1 MSLTSALKQ
10 NLELLLVI
18 HGNFKNDLDLAY
30 KKLIPFKT
38 KKIKIIKT
46 KFGIE
51 SDMSVEHEEY
61 KATQKEANK
70 IRKKYNLTRFYHDG
84 IINYLYDKKIH
95 SFDRQVGW
103 KYMPFKVNS
112 PRNPKEKIVVM
123 PLFPESNITD
133 IKKYWKDI
141 SNRKNNLYF
150 EIYKTVKNKKIVTR
164 KNFKR
169 DIEIY
174 KFQQSGDKAKEV
186 TKKINKKYPNAKIQ
200 YQDVSKIIQR
210 LKNLAEQLVKGN

>member
-1 MSLTSALKQ
+1 
-10 NLELLLVI
+10 
-18 HGNFKNDLDLAY
+18 
-30 KKLIPFKT
+30 
-38 KKIKIIKT
+38 
-46 KFGIE
+46 
-51 SDMSVEHEEY
+51 
-61 KATQKEANK
+61 
-70 IRKKYNLTRFYHDG
+70 
-84 IINYLYDKKIH
+84 
-95 SFDRQVGW
+95 
-103 KYMPFKVNS
+103 
-112 PRNPKEKIVVM
+112 M

-141 SNRKNNLYF
+141 SNRKNNLYY

-174 KFQQSGDKAKEV
+174 KFQQSSDKAKEI

-210 LKNLAEQLVKGN
+210 LKNLAEQLAKGN

>member
-1 MSLTSALKQ
+1 MSLAIAIKQ
-10 NLELLLVI
+10 NIELLLTL
-18 HGNFKNDLDLAY
+18 NDDFKNDLILVR
-30 KKLIPFKT
+30 KKLLPLEKEAFSP
-38 KKIKIIKT
+38 IKMISRYEIDYDDQIK
-46 KFGIE
+46 
-51 SDMSVEHEEY
+51 Y
-61 KATQKEANK
+61 YRATQKHAIR
-70 IRKKYNLTRFYHDG
+70 IRKKYNLSPVYQDNIVWFLGD
-84 IINYLYDKKIH
+84 NKIYQLG
-95 SFDRQVGW
+95 REMKW
-103 KYMPFKVNS
+103 KYMPFKASN

-210 LKNLAEQLVKGN
+210 LKNLAGQLVKGN

>member
-1 MSLTSALKQ
+1 MSLASAIKQ
-10 NLELLLVI
+10 NIELLLTF
-18 HGNFKNDLDLAY
+18 NDDFKNDLVLVR
-30 KKLIPFKT
+30 KKLLPLE
-38 KKIKIIKT
+38 KKAFYQIKT
-46 KFGIE
+46 ISRYEIDYDDQIK
-51 SDMSVEHEEY
+51 Y
-61 KATQKEANK
+61 YRATQKHALK
-70 IRKKYNLTRFYHDG
+70 IRKKYNLSSVYQNNIVWFLGDS
-84 IINYLYDKKIH
+84 KIYQL
-95 SFDRQVGW
+95 DREMKW

-133 IKKYWKDI
+133 IKKYWKNI
-141 SNRKNNLYF
+141 SNKKNNLYS